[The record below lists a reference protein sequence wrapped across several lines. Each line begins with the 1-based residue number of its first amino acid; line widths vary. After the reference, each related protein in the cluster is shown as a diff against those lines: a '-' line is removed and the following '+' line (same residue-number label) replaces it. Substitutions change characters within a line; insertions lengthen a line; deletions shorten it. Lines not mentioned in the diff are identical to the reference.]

1 MKSKY
6 LIPILGVFS
15 IITSCNRGNENTEA
29 EVESPVSVENIKIRS
44 IEQVVNTNG
53 TVYPMQKAEFKSEIA
68 GFYNLKT
75 NPQTGKTFKL
85 GDKVSAGEVIIEI
98 EDKEY
103 ENQIAIESKRLNLEL
118 SKNEFEKQQSLYD
131 KGGVTLRELRNSEV
145 QYTNARYDYEN
156 AKLKLEKMKISSPF
170 DGVITDLPYYTLGVR
185 MNTGQNLVTIMS
197 FTKMY
202 LEINLPEKVISQ
214 VQPNQP
220 VRITNYN
227 LPGDTLAGTVWEL
240 SPAISVETRTFK
252 GKLLINNEQM
262 KLRPG
267 MFVNA
272 DIITKRKDNTIIIN
286 KELVLNGEQGKY
298 VFIVDKSS
306 AKQRILTLG
315 LETNTELEVLDGL
328 KENERLVIKGFE
340 TLKDNSKVKVLK

>member
-6 LIPILGVFS
+6 LIPLISVFFILV
-15 IITSCNRGNENTEA
+15 SCNQGNENTET
-29 EVESPVSVENIKIRS
+29 EVESPVSVENIKLKS

-53 TVYPMQKAEFKSEIA
+53 TVYPMQKVEYKSEIA
-68 GFYNLKT
+68 GMYKLKV
-75 NPQTGKTFKL
+75 NPQTGKIYKL
-85 GDKVSAGEVIIEI
+85 GDKVSAEQVIIEI

-118 SKNEFEKQQSLYD
+118 SKNEYEKQQSLYD

-145 QYTNARYDYEN
+145 QYTNAKYDFEN
-156 AKLKLEKMKISSPF
+156 SKIKLEKMKISSPF

-197 FTKMY
+197 YSKMY
-202 LEINLPEKVISQ
+202 LEINLPEKAIAQ
-214 VQPNQP
+214 VQPNQT

-227 LPGDTLAGTVWEL
+227 LPGDTLVGSVWEL

-252 GKLLINNEQM
+252 GKLLINNDLL

-272 DIITKRKDNTIIIN
+272 DIITKRKDNTIVVS
-286 KELVLNGEQGKY
+286 KEQVLTGEQGKY
-298 VFIVDKSS
+298 VFVVDKSA
-306 AKQRILTLG
+306 AKQRILTIG
-315 LETNTELEVLDGL
+315 LETNSEYEVLEGL
-328 KENERLVIKGFE
+328 SENDRLVVKGFE